1 MRAHHTLSR
10 HRPRKRAIQYSE
22 APMME
27 SIGRSVLDTPL
38 EPVIGLAEGETR
50 WRSMTIFARKRRR
63 FHLSFCG
70 GGYGLLRG
78 ACHPARV
85 RATERDAGYIDL
97 SNSIQPPKRP
107 ILIKAEHRIRREPG
121 RMGFVTGTA
130 TAQAYEPRYIRLDP
144 NDNVHSRTGDLEH
157 DPEKWVPVFP
167 RDKREAFARRS
178 CSNKKIERDDDSKKS
193 HPALDRPPP
202 RRDADATGGVEDLG
216 FAGFQAVRGQYG
228 LR

>member
-22 APMME
+22 ASMME

-38 EPVIGLAEGETR
+38 S
-50 WRSMTIFARKRRR
+50 RSMTIFARKRRR

-78 ACHPARV
+78 ACHRARV
-85 RATERDAGYIDL
+85 RATERHAGYIDL

-107 ILIKAEHRIRREPG
+107 ILIKAEHRIRREPE

-144 NDNVHSRTGDLEH
+144 NDNVAI
-157 DPEKWVPVFP
+157 VV
-167 RDKREAFARRS
+167 
-178 CSNKKIERDDDSKKS
+178 N
-193 HPALDRPPP
+193 
-202 RRDADATGGVEDLG
+202 DLG
-216 FAGFQAVRGQYG
+216 LPAKTRFPCG
-228 LR
+228 LELRNFVPQGHKVALSDILEGAPIR

>member
-38 EPVIGLAEGETR
+38 S
-50 WRSMTIFARKRRR
+50 RSMTIFARKQRR

-78 ACHPARV
+78 ACHRARV
-85 RATERDAGYIDL
+85 RATERHAGYIDL

-193 HPALDRPPP
+193 HPALTRIS
-202 RRDADATGGVEDLG
+202 R
-216 FAGFQAVRGQYG
+216 
-228 LR
+228 

>member
-1 MRAHHTLSR
+1 MDCFASLAMTAGVRWIASRSLSSG
-10 HRPRKRAIQYSE
+10 A
-22 APMME
+22 
-27 SIGRSVLDTPL
+27 RSRD
-38 EPVIGLAEGETR
+38 G
-50 WRSMTIFARKRRR
+50 AR
-63 FHLSFCG
+63 C
-70 GGYGLLRG
+70 
-78 ACHPARV
+78 RV
-85 RATERDAGYIDL
+85 RRSSC

-193 HPALDRPPP
+193 HPALTRIS
-202 RRDADATGGVEDLG
+202 R
-216 FAGFQAVRGQYG
+216 
-228 LR
+228 